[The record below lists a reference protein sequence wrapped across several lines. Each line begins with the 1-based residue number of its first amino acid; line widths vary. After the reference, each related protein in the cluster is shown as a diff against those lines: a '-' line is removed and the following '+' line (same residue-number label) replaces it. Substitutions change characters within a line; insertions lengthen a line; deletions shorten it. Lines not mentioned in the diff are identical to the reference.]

1 MANDSADDEMLSNV
15 VAAASLSETV
25 EKFTDG
31 YETAVGE
38 GGVTLSGGQK
48 QRVAIARALLTE
60 APIMI
65 FDDSLSAVDT
75 ETDNK
80 IRRAISERFG
90 KATVILTS
98 HRVSTVSAADQIIV
112 LDGGRISECG
122 THDELKESGGI
133 YQRIYELQNMRE
145 EDESHA

>member
-1 MANDSADDEMLSNV
+1 MANDSADEEMLSTV

-25 EKFTDG
+25 EKFADG
-31 YETAVGE
+31 YGTVVGE

-48 QRVAIARALLTE
+48 QRVAIARALLTN

-80 IRRAISERFG
+80 IRRAISEHFG
-90 KATVILTS
+90 KATVILIS

-122 THDELKESGGI
+122 THDELKERGGI

>member
-1 MANDSADDEMLSNV
+1 MANDSADDEMLSND

-25 EKFTDG
+25 EKFADG
-31 YETAVGE
+31 YETVVGE

-48 QRVAIARALLTE
+48 QRVAIARALLTD

-90 KATVILTS
+90 KATVILIS

-122 THDELKESGGI
+122 THDELKERGGI

>member
-1 MANDSADDEMLSNV
+1 MV
-15 VAAASLSETV
+15 RETV

-31 YETAVGE
+31 YETVVGE

-48 QRVAIARALLTE
+48 QRVAIARALLTD

-80 IRRAISERFG
+80 IRRAIAERFG
-90 KATVILTS
+90 KATVILIS

-122 THDELKESGGI
+122 THDELKERGGI

-145 EDESHA
+145 EDESDA

>member
-1 MANDSADDEMLSNV
+1 MANDSADEEMLSTV

-31 YETAVGE
+31 YETVVGE

-48 QRVAIARALLTE
+48 QRVAIARALLTN

-80 IRRAISERFG
+80 IRRAISEHFG
-90 KATVILTS
+90 KATVILIS

-122 THDELKESGGI
+122 THDELKERGGI

>member
-1 MANDSADDEMLSNV
+1 MANDSADEEMLSTV

-25 EKFTDG
+25 EKFADG
-31 YETAVGE
+31 YETVVGE

-48 QRVAIARALLTE
+48 QRVAIARALLTN

-90 KATVILTS
+90 KATVILIS

-122 THDELKESGGI
+122 THDELKERGGI